1 MPELSVEERLKIAE
15 EMWCKATRRVTVV
28 ELDDMHLEYDGSHLR
43 AWKPYQ
49 PFGPYL
55 ATTEPVAGT
64 SMFLAMIDCIHLAR
78 QKLAQE
84 AAEAELPECAKKWRA
99 GLKNVIATLECI
111 HDIESTRPVSA
122 AALQFARQA
131 LES

>member
-1 MPELSVEERLKIAE
+1 MAELSVEGRLKIAE
-15 EMWCKATRRVTVV
+15 EIFADLRVHHFDCIAYCGNILVIGSKLNWHAIKMGDG
-28 ELDDMHLEYDGSHLR
+28 LDPKNSIAYAQS
-43 AWKPYQ
+43 P
-49 PFGPYL
+49 
-55 ATTEPVAGT
+55 
-64 SMFLAMIDCIHLAR
+64 IDCVALAR